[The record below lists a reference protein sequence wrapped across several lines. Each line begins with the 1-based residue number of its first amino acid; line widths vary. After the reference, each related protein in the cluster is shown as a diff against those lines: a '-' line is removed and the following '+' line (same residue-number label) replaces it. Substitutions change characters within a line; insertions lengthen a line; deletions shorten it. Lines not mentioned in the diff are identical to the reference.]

1 MSDTFGLKLGIEGE
15 KEFKSALKDIN
26 STFKVLGSELTL
38 VTSQFDKQDKSVE
51 AVSARNKVLNK
62 EIEEQ
67 QKKIALL
74 ASALENASK
83 SFGENDKRTQNWQVQ
98 LNEAKATLNKLDK
111 ELENNEKSLDDTA
124 KGFDNAEKE
133 ADDFGQE
140 VKKAGKEAK
149 SSSEKIEKLGEIAKG
164 LGVVLSAAVAAI
176 GVAVSKTVGMVDD
189 CVDVYADFDDSMR
202 QVAATMGL
210 SSEEISKGGG
220 DFDKLSQAAKDAGAS
235 TRYTASQAAEALNY
249 LALAGYDAKKSIEVM
264 PKVLDLAAAGGLDL
278 AYASDLVT
286 DSMSALGLSSKDL
299 DKFMDQMARTSQKSN
314 TSVQQLGEAILVC
327 AGTAS
332 MTGQDLDNI
341 NTALGVMADN
351 GIKGAEGGTHL
362 RNVLLALSSPTDKG
376 AKQLK
381 KLGVEVFDAK
391 GNMKQLDVVLTDLE
405 KSMAKM
411 SQEEKTAAIKSIF
424 NKTDIAAV
432 NTLLSS
438 TSGRFKEL
446 NGLVL
451 DSAGAAK
458 EMANTMESGLA
469 GTERSWKSALEG
481 LQIETGEIF
490 SNIKKNAL
498 TDLTEVVRGLTKGI
512 AESEGDWSKIGDS
525 IGAAIE
531 GILSKLNAYL
541 PTVVDMAVG
550 IISALTEG
558 LASNTQSVVSAAS
571 KILDSLI
578 SGINTALPKLM
589 TVAVPLLLSLADG
602 LTSNLPIIVQ
612 TALQVV
618 LMLANGIAS
627 AAPTLIPQIVQT
639 VITIAE
645 TLISNVDVL
654 VRAVLDICIAVG
666 EGIASALPLLVAEIP
681 RLISSIV
688 TEINASLPLLL
699 PAAIEIVMSLASGIL
714 QALPEFIAIV
724 PNLILGLIQGFTENL
739 PTLILYAPSI
749 LAAIGEGLIQ
759 AIPDLL
765 LVIPRVIISVVDTF
779 KAYDWKSIGT
789 SIMTGLKN
797 GVSDMIESLKDKVK
811 SVGQSIIETFCNL
824 FGIHSP
830 STVFAGF
837 GRNLLEGLWNGIQNV
852 KSWLIDK
859 IRGLGS
865 AITDAMKAVLGIHSP
880 SSVFRDQIG
889 KNLALGVGVGFAE
902 TMNRVKED
910 MANAVLTDF
919 DISTDV
925 NSTFSGSPGTARE
938 ISLTLHIENF
948 YNNTAQDI
956 RQLAEEI
963 STILASQVS
972 RKAEAF

>member
-38 VTSQFDKQDKSVE
+38 VSSQFDKQDKSVE
-51 AVSARNKVLNK
+51 AVTARNKVLNK
-62 EIEEQ
+62 EISEQ

-74 ASALENASK
+74 ADALESASN

-98 LNEAKATLNKLDK
+98 LNEAKAALNKLDK
-111 ELENNEKSLDDTA
+111 ELEENEKSLDDTA
-124 KGFDNAEKE
+124 DGFNDAEKE
-133 ADDFGQE
+133 AEDFGDE

-149 SSSEKIEKLGEIAKG
+149 DSGDKLEKLGAVAKG
-164 LGVVLSAAVAAI
+164 LGVALSAAVAAI
-176 GVAVSKTVGMVDD
+176 GVAVKKTVGMIDD
-189 CVDVYADFDDSMR
+189 CVEVYADFDDSMR
-202 QVAATMGL
+202 QVAATMGM
-210 SSEEISKGGG
+210 SSEEISKSGG
-220 DFDKLSQAAKDAGAS
+220 DFDRLAQAAKDAGAS
-235 TRYTASQAAEALNY
+235 TRYSASDAADALNY
-249 LALAGYDAKKSIEVM
+249 LALAGYDANKSIEVM

-286 DSMSALGLSSKDL
+286 DSMSALGLSSSEL
-299 DKFMDQMARTSQKSN
+299 DTFMDQMAKTSQKSN

-381 KLGVEVFDAK
+381 ALGVEVFDAQ

-405 KSMAKM
+405 KSMAGM
-411 SQEEKTAAIKSIF
+411 SQEEKTAAIKNIF

-432 NTLLSS
+432 NTLLGS

-446 NGLVL
+446 NELVL

-490 SNIKKNAL
+490 AGIKQTAL
-498 TDLTEVVRGLTKGI
+498 GSLTEIVRGLTQGL
-512 AESEGDWSKIGDS
+512 ADSGGDWTKIGDS
-525 IGAAIE
+525 IGVALDGVLGKINE
-531 GILSKLNAYL
+531 YL
-541 PTVVDMAVG
+541 PTVVNMAVG
-550 IISALTEG
+550 IINALASG
-558 LASNTQSVVSAAS
+558 LASNTDSIVSAAGQ
-571 KILDSLI
+571 ILSSLI
-578 SGINTALPKLM
+578 SCLNETAPKLVS
-589 TVAVPLLLSLADG
+589 VAVPLILSLADG
-602 LTSNLPIIVQ
+602 LISNLPLIVDS
-612 TALQVV
+612 ALQIV
-618 LMLANGIAS
+618 LTLASGIAS

-645 TLISNVDVL
+645 TLISNIDVL
-654 VRAVLDICIAVG
+654 VSAALEICMAVG
-666 EGIASALPLLVAEIP
+666 EGIASALPMLVAEIP
-681 RLISSIV
+681 RLISSIC
-688 TEINASLPLLL
+688 TEITASLPLLL
-699 PAAIEIVMSLASGIL
+699 PAAIDIVMSLASGIL
-714 QALPEFIAIV
+714 QSLPELIAIV
-724 PNLILGLIQGFTENL
+724 PNLIIGLISGFTENL

-749 LAAIGEGLIQ
+749 LAAIAEGLIQ

-765 LVIPRVIISVVDTF
+765 LVIPRVIISIVDTF
-779 KAYDWKSIGT
+779 KSYDWKSIGT
-789 SIMTGLKN
+789 NIMTGLKN
-797 GVSDMIESLKDKVK
+797 GVADMVASIKEKIK
-811 SVGQSIIETFCNL
+811 SVGQQIIETFRNL

-837 GRNLLEGLWNGIQNV
+837 GKNLLEGLWNGIANV
-852 KSWLIDK
+852 KNWLIGK
-859 IRGLGS
+859 IRSLGS
-865 AITDAMKAVLGIHSP
+865 AVTDALKSVLGIHSP
-880 SSVFRDQIG
+880 STVFRDEIG
-889 KNLALGVGVGFAE
+889 KNLALGLGTGFE
-902 TMNRVKED
+902 DTMKKVKDD
-910 MANAVLTDF
+910 MANAVPTDF
-919 DISTDV
+919 DISASV
-925 NSTFSGSPGTARE
+925 KSTVGNTSGITKGF
-938 ISLTLHIENF
+938 SLTLHIENF

-963 STILASQVS
+963 STVLASQVS